1 MTTGWNPSEAPPSP
15 IRTAAYLVEG
25 LIISPWGY
33 WNSLWLAPPAAS
45 LILFPFIFT
54 HLWQFLKIHTFSYE
68 TSLFKAFCDPLMCKV
83 KHKTL
88 HRPSHSNQCT
98 FSISILIT
106 PNFSHWTALSF
117 LNKSSVF
124 VHSCNF
130 PLIFTFL
137 TPMTKMYLFL
147 KTNFKKVTTSESQL
161 LSSFSCF
168 TKNVSLPLSCPI
180 VLYPFTCDLIFLIN
194 KLIHFLINLIILM
207 RTIRQN
213 T

>member
-1 MTTGWNPSEAPPSP
+1 MVIFPLLVCSGPTHRIQGYGEEMEWQRDETQVRHFPHPSVQPFTCLRPSSSLP
-15 IRTAAYLVEG
+15 GDIGTASVG
-25 LIISPWGY
+25 
-33 WNSLWLAPPAAS
+33 PPAAS

-54 HLWQFLKIHTFSYE
+54 HLLQFLKIHTFSYE

-106 PNFSHWTALSF
+106 PNFSHWTTLSF

-130 PLIFTFL
+130 PLIFTFI

-147 KTNFKKVTTSESQL
+147 KTNF
-161 LSSFSCF
+161 
-168 TKNVSLPLSCPI
+168 
-180 VLYPFTCDLIFLIN
+180 
-194 KLIHFLINLIILM
+194 
-207 RTIRQN
+207 
-213 T
+213 